1 MFNKLE
7 TPMDNNINVENGN
20 LSAFCAILLGI
31 TTWLTPQNVEY
42 GLKILVAIG
51 SIVTAVM
58 AVRYYYFA
66 TLEKKK
72 LLEDDKKKSK

>member
-20 LSAFCAILLGI
+20 MSAFCSVLLGI
-31 TTWLTPQNVEY
+31 VTWFTPQNVEY

-58 AVRYYYFA
+58 AIRYYYFA
-66 TLEKKK
+66 TKEKKR
-72 LLEDDKKKSK
+72 LLDDEETDS

>member
-20 LSAFCAILLGI
+20 LSALCSVLLGI
-31 TTWLTPQNVEY
+31 VTWFTPQNVEY

-72 LLEDDKKKSK
+72 SLDDKEGDS